1 MQSGS
6 VVEATSS
13 RLVPEQLL
21 YDDLVGLSGCGDAED
36 SLDCLRHAPYESIIT
51 SFNGSQDGI
60 GSMAAA
66 FAGPSIDG
74 SFLPAYGSVAYR
86 SVGLASLR
94 MLKVP
99 VITGVVSNEGSNQI
113 PGFVQNWTHLRDVL
127 TDEHMY
133 PSKVMDRLMSFY
145 PPLAAGSDDNLD
157 PPIKGLSISSRA
169 ELERIEQLMGD
180 LAVNAG
186 TRLMCETYAALSVC
200 YSFRF
205 DAMVSSV
212 FDPRLGVRH
221 GDEIGPVFQNFDG
234 IGWDVNPFE
243 GKGDGLRDMSRL
255 IGIMWAGFI
264 TELDPNAG
272 LSRDDPRWT
281 RYSKT
286 TRMQMVFNAN
296 GSLLKRDQRR
306 PEALDYINTIQS
318 TVFER

>member
-51 SFNGSQDGI
+51 SFNGSQYGI

-66 FAGPSIDG
+66 FSP
-74 SFLPAYGSVAYR
+74 L
-86 SVGLASLR
+86 
-94 MLKVP
+94 M
-99 VITGVVSNEGSNQI
+99 GVNQI

-145 PPLAAGSDDNLD
+145 PPLTAGSDDNLD

-234 IGWDVNPFE
+234 IGLDVNPFE

-272 LSRDDPRWT
+272 LSRDDIIL
-281 RYSKT
+281 
-286 TRMQMVFNAN
+286 VV
-296 GSLLKRDQRR
+296 L
-306 PEALDYINTIQS
+306 
-318 TVFER
+318 FEWPI